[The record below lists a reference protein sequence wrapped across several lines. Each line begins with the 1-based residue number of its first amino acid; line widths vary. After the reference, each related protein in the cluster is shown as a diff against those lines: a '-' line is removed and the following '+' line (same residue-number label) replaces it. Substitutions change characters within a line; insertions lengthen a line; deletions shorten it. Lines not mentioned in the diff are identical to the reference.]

1 MRSRRAGRLFHPLV
15 LALLLLGSAPAIKQT
30 LSQAVLPAIDRGL
43 VQRVYRSP
51 DSPETR
57 VRARPF
63 NRSTDRRSVSMPPVR
78 PTSREN

>member
-1 MRSRRAGRLFHPLV
+1 MRSRRTDRVFHSLV

-30 LSQAVLPAIDRGL
+30 FSQVVLPAIDRGL

-57 VRARPF
+57 VR
-63 NRSTDRRSVSMPPVR
+63 
-78 PTSREN
+78 TSIQSLNGPAERVDA